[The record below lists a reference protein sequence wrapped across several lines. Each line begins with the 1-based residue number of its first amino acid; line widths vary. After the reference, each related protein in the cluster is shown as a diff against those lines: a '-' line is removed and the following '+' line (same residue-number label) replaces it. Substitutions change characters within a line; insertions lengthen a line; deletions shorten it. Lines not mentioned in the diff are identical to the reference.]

1 MCFVFQYAYSGQRV
15 GASTTCRNRHC
26 WISTSRSVRIA
37 TGFPE
42 GDAKKKAATVI
53 TAEWNR
59 DVQRNSS
66 SPSYDRARSIAT
78 DSENLKKVS
87 QFSFVSSPTAANT
100 PRPSQHKK
108 KNKSKVE
115 QKKDRKRQPRE
126 YLGRDWFALKGE
138 NSLII
143 STIHDS
149 SFILLLYFFLIFF
162 FRSHF
167 FSHKLRWI
175 KISER
180 CLLKHDSTCHRDE
193 LEEREK
199 TNHLKFHERT
209 LQVLRLD
216 ETF

>member
-1 MCFVFQYAYSGQRV
+1 MVYVHLAFKNFPGPWKPRQIHLFSLSNVSQPTNRQNATTTLTWTVCMCFVFQYAYSGQRV

-108 KNKSKVE
+108 KQIKSRTKE
-115 QKKDRKRQPRE
+115 RQKKTATRVSRE
-126 YLGRDWFALKGE
+126 RLVRSQGREQSDYL
-138 NSLII
+138 
-143 STIHDS
+143 HDS
-149 SFILLLYFFLIFF
+149 
-162 FRSHF
+162 R
-167 FSHKLRWI
+167 
-175 KISER
+175 
-180 CLLKHDSTCHRDE
+180 
-193 LEEREK
+193 
-199 TNHLKFHERT
+199 
-209 LQVLRLD
+209 
-216 ETF
+216 

>member
-108 KNKSKVE
+108 KKQIKSRTKE
-115 QKKDRKRQPRE
+115 RQKKTATRVSRE
-126 YLGRDWFALKGE
+126 RLVRSQGREQSDYL
-138 NSLII
+138 
-143 STIHDS
+143 HDS
-149 SFILLLYFFLIFF
+149 
-162 FRSHF
+162 R
-167 FSHKLRWI
+167 
-175 KISER
+175 
-180 CLLKHDSTCHRDE
+180 
-193 LEEREK
+193 
-199 TNHLKFHERT
+199 
-209 LQVLRLD
+209 
-216 ETF
+216 